1 MKVSTLLPLPT
12 KWSLKFLLIVLSY
25 WVAQPLQAQIVSG
38 NAFLKGNFV
47 QVGLS
52 PCGVFASTVNAPAGY
67 NPRGS
72 GNSSGTNQLGFVAD
86 PAKDGWAVGNPN
98 YVGDYFLP
106 GAPEEGWGLT
116 VNGTSYNNNLI
127 CGTSQISGSVISYNL
142 TSQEASATWQGSIAG
157 LSITKRTYVP
167 SNALYFVTEVTITNT
182 SSSTINNVYYMRN
195 VDPDQA
201 YSTPGVAGS
210 YNTTNSI
217 VFQNPQTCNR
227 ALVSAV
233 SNGNHYLGLGTIDSR
248 ARVTHGGF
256 ANRSAIDIWNGTGFN
271 TSGSLLGDEAISLS
285 FNLGNIPANG
295 SRVFAYAYILSS
307 SELTQALA
315 ATNIGIALNGTTVQ
329 TGSTEN
335 ICSGAQVPISLSNT
349 GTFTTWTWS
358 PSTGLN
364 TTSGTSVIAT
374 VTAPRTYTATGTG
387 SCGTVSLTV
396 TLNPVITPPPSAAGA
411 ITGPTNISLGQ
422 TNRTFSISAASN
434 ATSYIWTLPPGAIVT
449 SSSSTSN
456 SITFTAPNSSWCGNI
471 SVQPVNVCGVGQSS
485 SLFVCV
491 GTVSNTI
498 TTGTISPVQFCSG
511 SSTSVPFTAS
521 GTFNAGN
528 VFTAQLSNSSGSFLS
543 PVNIGTLNSTASGVI
558 SATIPGGAAVGS
570 GYRVRVVSSSPA
582 TIGSANSANLL
593 ISATKTWYLDADN
606 DGRYTSTQN
615 ACTSPGTGWRDV
627 LPSGGLGDCD
637 DNDNTQWQLLN
648 GYVDADGDGYTI
660 GSLVQVCSG
669 ASLPSG
675 YRATSLGPDCDDTN
689 PAINPT
695 TVWYLDTDNDGWHTA
710 TQVSC
715 TSPGEGWTAVLPT
728 GGYGDCDD
736 LDPNVWQ
743 SVDAYLDNDGDGYT
757 ASFNSI
763 CIGASLPSNYTYT
776 SLGEDC
782 DDADDQAW
790 QTSSLYIDLDEDG
803 YSNGTT
809 TVCFGASPPQ
819 GYSFASLG
827 TDCDDTNPHVNPS
840 TPEICG
846 NGIDD
851 NCNGEIDENCCPQ
864 FGRISAISGPVNRS
878 CDASTGIEYSIDP
891 VTNADG
897 YTWVTTGG
905 IVIADG
911 QGTTS
916 ISVDFPAGFTTGTIR
931 VRAFNDCSISTER
944 ALTVRSIVTG
954 IPGPIS
960 GITTEICSGTSH
972 VYNIAEVTN
981 ADSYEWVVT
990 GVGVSIQSGQG
1001 TTNVTLQF
1009 ISSFSSAILQ
1019 VRAVNSCGTSGW
1031 RSLTISSGVDALG
1044 IPGAISGAPQ
1054 GCPLTTETYSIPAI
1068 VGATDY
1074 IWRTTGG
1081 IVISN
1086 GQGTNSAEMSF
1097 PTGFLSGSIFVKA
1110 ANDCGQTKEVRINV
1124 TGITRTPGAISGQS
1138 DAVCA
1143 NSTKTYSI
1151 APVAGATS
1159 YQWSTTGDI
1168 SLNSANG
1175 TEATFDFGT
1184 NFTTGTIRVQAVN
1197 SCGPSAVRTLTVR
1210 SSIPARPGVISGLA
1224 AGLCQSA
1231 QATYSIQP
1239 VTNATSYTW
1248 STTGDISVIGGQG
1261 SATATIEAGPS
1272 FFTGQVLVVANGA
1285 CGSSTARTLNV
1296 RSTPL
1301 LPGVI
1306 NGQKPTVDRG
1316 SEGLPYSINPV
1327 VSATSYFWEGTN
1339 GISIATGQGTNAITA
1354 DIPEDFTKGVLRV
1367 AAANACGQGP
1377 FRTLSLTG
1385 MEVLPFAGGRT
1396 VFSQPTMAIYPNP
1409 TTDLVMI
1416 QLSGVEES
1424 SQVWLSVFDLSGKQL
1439 LSLDWSMHI
1448 YTNHA
1453 IDLSAFPTG
1462 MYLVQV
1468 MTGEEVMTEKV
1479 VKQ

>member
-1 MKVSTLLPLPT
+1 MRTFTSDTAPI

-25 WVAQPLQAQIVSG
+25 WVSQPLQAQIVSG
-38 NAFLKGNFV
+38 NAFLKGNYV
-47 QVGLS
+47 QVGVG
-52 PCGVFASTVNAPAGY
+52 PCGAFASTVAAPAGY
-67 NPRGS
+67 NPRGT
-72 GNSSGTNQLGFVAD
+72 GLSSSSTQLGFVAD
-86 PAKDGWAVGNPN
+86 PAKDGWNAGTPN

-127 CGTSQISGSVISYNL
+127 CATNQISGSVISYNS
-142 TSQEASATWQGSIAG
+142 TAQEVSATWQGSVAG

-167 SNALYFVTEVTITNT
+167 VNALYFVTEVTITNT
-182 SSSTINNVYYMRN
+182 SASTINNVYYMRN
-195 VDPDQA
+195 VDPDQGQL
-201 YSTPGVAGS
+201 TPGAGGS
-210 YNTTNSI
+210 FATTNSI
-217 VFQNPQTCNR
+217 VHQNPQTCNR

-233 SNGNHYLGLGTIDSR
+233 SGGNHYLGLGTIDSR

-256 ANRSAIDIWNGTGFN
+256 GNRSALDIWNGTSLN
-271 TSGSLLGDEAISLS
+271 TTGSLLADEAISLS

-295 SRVFAYAYILSS
+295 TRTFAYAYILSS
-307 SELTQALA
+307 AELTQALA
-315 ATNIGIALNGTTVQ
+315 ATNIGIALNGATLQ

-335 ICSGAQVPISLSNT
+335 ICSGAAVPISLSNT
-349 GTFTTWTWS
+349 GTYTSWTWS

-364 TTSGTSVIAT
+364 TTTGTSVVAT
-374 VTAPRTYTATGTG
+374 VTTPRTYTATGTG
-387 SCGTVSLTV
+387 SCGSVSVSV
-396 TLNPVITPPPSAAGA
+396 TLNPVITPVPGAAGA
-411 ITGPTNISLGQ
+411 ISGPVNMSLGQ
-422 TNRTFSISAASN
+422 TGRTFSISTVAN

-449 SSSSTSN
+449 SASSTSN
-456 SITFTAPNSSWCGNI
+456 SITITAPNTNWCGNI
-471 SVQPVNVCGVGQSS
+471 SVQPVNVCGVGQSA
-485 SLFVCV
+485 SLYVCV

-498 TTGTISPVQFCSG
+498 TTSTIAATQFCTGASI
-511 SSTSVPFTAS
+511 SIPYTAT

-528 VFTAQLSNSSGSFLS
+528 VFTAQLSNSSGSFAS
-543 PVNIGTLNSTASGVI
+543 PVNIGTRTATNSGTING
-558 SATIPGGAAVGS
+558 TIPAGTPLGS

-582 TIGSANSANLL
+582 TTGSPNSANLL
-593 ISATKTWYLDADN
+593 ISNTQTWYLDADN
-606 DGRYTSTQN
+606 DGWYVSTQSS
-615 ACTSPGTGWRDV
+615 CTSPGTGWKDAA
-627 LPSGGLGDCD
+627 PSGGSGDC
-637 DNDNTQWQLLN
+637 NDNNNQVWRSSTFFI
-648 GYVDADGDGYTI
+648 DADGDGYDNGTQTVCYGTTI
-660 GSLVQVCSG
+660 
-669 ASLPSG
+669 PSG
-675 YRATSLGPDCDDTN
+675 YRETTLGSDCDDTN
-689 PAINPT
+689 PDINPI
-695 TVWYLDTDNDGWHTA
+695 TVWYLDADGDGYYVGSGI
-710 TQVSC
+710 TQC
-715 TSPGEGWTAVLPT
+715 ASPGMGYRYEGLIA
-728 GGYGDCDD
+728 GNDCDD
-736 LDPNVWQ
+736 LNPNIWQ
-743 SVDAYLDNDGDGYT
+743 TVEAYLDTDGDGYT

-763 CIGASLPSNYTYT
+763 CIGAALPSNYTYT

-782 DDADDQAW
+782 DDSDPEAW
-790 QTSSLYIDLDEDG
+790 QSANLFIDLDEDG
-803 YSNGTT
+803 YDNGIT

-819 GYSFASLG
+819 GYVFSTLG
-827 TDCDDTNPHVNPS
+827 SDCNDTNPNINPGLS
-840 TPEICG
+840 EVCG

-851 NCNGEIDENCCPQ
+851 NCNSEIDEACCPT
-864 FGRISAISGPVNRS
+864 FGSLPQIIGSANQGCDGVSGVTYTLPPV
-878 CDASTGIEYSIDP
+878 AA
-891 VTNADG
+891 ADG
-897 YTWVTTGG
+897 YNWISTGG
-905 IVIADG
+905 ITITDG
-911 QGTTS
+911 HGTNEIT
-916 ISVDFPAGFTTGTIR
+916 VDFPAGFTVGTVR
-931 VRAFNDCSISTER
+931 VRAYNDCYLSAER
-944 ALTVRSIVTG
+944 VLTVRAIASNT
-954 IPGPIS
+954 PGAIS
-960 GITTEICSGTSH
+960 GASTNICGNSSESYSISSVANT
-972 VYNIAEVTN
+972 
-981 ADSYEWVVT
+981 DSYEWAVVGT
-990 GVGVSIQSGQG
+990 GASIQSGQG

-1009 ISSFSSAILQ
+1009 ASSFSSAILQ

-1031 RSLTISSGVDALG
+1031 RSLAISSGVDALG
-1044 IPGAISGAPQ
+1044 IPGAIQGPTQ
-1054 GCPLTTETYSIPAI
+1054 GCPLATETYSIPAI
-1068 VGATDY
+1068 AGATDY

-1081 IVISN
+1081 IVVSN

-1110 ANDCGQTKEVRINV
+1110 ANACGQTKEVRINV

-1316 SEGLPYSINPV
+1316 SEGLPYSINPI

-1339 GISIATGQGTNAITA
+1339 GISIATGQGANAVTV
-1354 DIPEDFTKGVLRV
+1354 DIPESLVKGVLRV

-1409 TTDLVMI
+1409 TSALLMI
-1416 QLSGVEES
+1416 QLSGVDER

-1439 LSLDWSMHI
+1439 TTFDWSKYI
-1448 YTNHA
+1448 NTNHTL
-1453 IDLSAFPTG
+1453 DLSAYPAG

-1468 MTGEEVMTEKV
+1468 MTDSEVLTEKV